1 MIPNLTRIVDE
12 SPVVRQPCPAGWS
25 YDGCFGHDNEFLA
38 SCYRNKGMG
47 LVVLLSLS
55 TLDGGARFVHCS
67 LSRRSRLPSWQDVKV
82 VKDTFLGEDSEAFHV
97 LPKKD
102 DYINLCPFC
111 LHLWMPAETE
121 TE

>member
-12 SPVVRQPCPAGWS
+12 IPVVRQPCPAGWS

-55 TLDGGARFVHCS
+55 STAPC
-67 LSRRSRLPSWQDVKV
+67 PDVPV
-82 VKDTFLGEDSEAFHV
+82 FLRGR
-97 LPKKD
+97 
-102 DYINLCPFC
+102 
-111 LHLWMPAETE
+111 M
-121 TE
+121 